1 MTTQQATDENVPRW
15 FVEFLNEFGRF
26 REENERQHRELADRI
41 SATRIESGGQF
52 ASLGVQ
58 IAELRGEFRSLKT
71 IGIVIASS
79 GAVLTAAA
87 VTAVAR
93 YVLGG

>member
-1 MTTQQATDENVPRW
+1 MTTQQATDDNVPRW
-15 FVEFLNEFGRF
+15 FVEFVQEFGRF
-26 REENERQHRELADRI
+26 REENERQHG
-41 SATRIESGGQF
+41 ESRAQ
-52 ASLGVQ
+52 V
-58 IAELRGEFRSLKT
+58 AELRGEFRSLKT